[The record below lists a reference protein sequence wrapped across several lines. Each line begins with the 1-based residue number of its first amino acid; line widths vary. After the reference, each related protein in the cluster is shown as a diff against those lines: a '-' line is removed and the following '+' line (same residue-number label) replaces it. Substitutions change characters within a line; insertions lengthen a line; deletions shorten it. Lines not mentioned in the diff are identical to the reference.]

1 MIKDIFKQNA
11 KKIMAFLLIISLLS
25 NAIQYKKNQHLQK
38 DYEICKKKNNYNDSR
53 IYELENEKQELE
65 DEKEEIE
72 YKLEERQ

>member
-1 MIKDIFKQNA
+1 MIKDIFKQNT
-11 KKIMAFLLIISLLS
+11 KKIMAFLLIISLLF

-53 IYELENEKQELE
+53 IYELE

>member
-1 MIKDIFKQNA
+1 MIKDIFKQNT
-11 KKIMAFLLIISLLS
+11 KKIMAFLLIISLLF
-25 NAIQYKKNQHLQK
+25 NAVQYKKNQHLQK

-53 IYELENEKQELE
+53 IYELE